1 MNICCVGL
9 GKYGG
14 NKMDTMCLIKHLF
27 DFFFCLTFFPFEGSV
42 ENLCYSLFNRVV
54 TFKCITC

>member
-1 MNICCVGL
+1 MNIFCVGL
-9 GKYGG
+9 GKYRG
-14 NKMDTMCLIKHLF
+14 NKMDTMYLIEHLF
-27 DFFFCLTFFPFEGSV
+27 DFFFFEGSV